1 MYDPWDLKSQMLDA
15 IKEKGGFVNCHAH
28 IDKSF
33 YITKENLSE
42 SMVMMEQK
50 WRMSDN
56 IKQHD
61 TQQDVEKRI
70 TEALRLFYRQGVRM
84 TQSFIDAYDV
94 TGHKAI
100 DAARKMQEKYK
111 QHIRLITAT
120 QPLGGL
126 LDPDAIALYEA
137 ITEKADIAGGL
148 PSFDRPYDNKSFDT
162 LFSIAKNLNKPIHI
176 HIDQEN
182 NPYERDTEK
191 VIYYTQKYGYEGR
204 VTVVHA
210 ISISA
215 QPKEYRTTIY
225 KKMADLGI
233 AVVVCPSAAISM
245 PQHDTKIANVH
256 NSIANIPEMLEHGV
270 LVGLGVD
277 DISDFYLPFVDA
289 DMWVETRMLMEACRF
304 YDFDAVVDICT
315 VNGRKILERT

>member
-1 MYDPWDLKSQMLDA
+1 
-15 IKEKGGFVNCHAH
+15 
-28 IDKSF
+28 
-33 YITKENLSE
+33 
-42 SMVMMEQK
+42 
-50 WRMSDN
+50 
-56 IKQHD
+56 
-61 TQQDVEKRI
+61 
-70 TEALRLFYRQGVRM
+70 
-84 TQSFIDAYDV
+84 
-94 TGHKAI
+94 
-100 DAARKMQEKYK
+100 
-111 QHIRLITAT
+111 
-120 QPLGGL
+120 
-126 LDPDAIALYEA
+126 
-137 ITEKADIAGGL
+137 
-148 PSFDRPYDNKSFDT
+148 
-162 LFSIAKNLNKPIHI
+162 
-176 HIDQEN
+176 
-182 NPYERDTEK
+182 